1 MKVTPD
7 NLAQVLADI
16 MDEYKEHAE
25 KTLDEAAKEAAKA
38 GAKAL
43 QSASRSTF
51 GGTGQYARG
60 WGVDREKVGGAALY
74 TIWNKNKPGLPH
86 LLEFGHAK
94 GNGGRVAGRTH
105 IKPIEQQIVAQ
116 FENKVKVDL

>member
-25 KTLDEAAKEAAKA
+25 KTL
-38 GAKAL
+38 AKAL